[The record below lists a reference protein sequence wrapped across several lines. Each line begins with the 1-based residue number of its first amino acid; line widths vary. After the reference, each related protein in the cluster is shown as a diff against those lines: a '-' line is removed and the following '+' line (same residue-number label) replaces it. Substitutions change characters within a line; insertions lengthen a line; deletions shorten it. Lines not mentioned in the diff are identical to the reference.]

1 MRTENSIKNIS
12 ISIFSQVITVLLG
25 LFSRKVFINNLG
37 IDYLGVNGL
46 LSNILSMLAL
56 VEGGIGTSIIFN
68 LYKPL
73 AEKNEDKVIAL
84 VQLYKKIYQVIAL
97 LILMLSICIFPI
109 VLTLINRDTSVANVS
124 IIYFI
129 FVFNNIIT
137 YFNAHKWSLINADQR
152 GYILVKYNLIF
163 SIATTVCKIFILS
176 LTQNYILF
184 LVIEG
189 VIFIFQNIWN
199 GRIVDKLYPYI
210 KRKDKVTIDS
220 TTKKNLITNVKAIF
234 LHNVGGYCVYGTDNL
249 LISYFINIKT
259 VGLYSNYTMI
269 INQLSD
275 LMMPILNGIGASVG
289 NLIATESSE
298 KNYEVFNVVYFIN
311 FWIFSFCTIFLFNLL
326 EPFIELY
333 FGRGLLVDKLTFIV
347 VLLNFYLKG
356 MRSSVAI
363 FKTKAGIFARD
374 KFVPLIEA
382 AINLGASLFLVKYMG
397 LAGIFIG
404 TTISTIALPFWT
416 FPTLVYINVL
426 KKPVKEYFVKYIYYG
441 ILTISICCITTII
454 CNLMKGLS
462 LYILIIKGLICCF
475 VPNVLLLLIFYRTK
489 EFQYLLELLR
499 GIVSKLKYKIV
510 KKAFKVF

>member
-1 MRTENSIKNIS
+1 MRTENSLRNIS
-12 ISIFSQVITVLLG
+12 ISIFSQVLTVLLG
-25 LFSRKVFINNLG
+25 LISRKVFINNLG
-37 IDYLGVNGL
+37 IDYLGINGL

-56 VEGGIGTSIIFN
+56 IEGGIGTSIIFN

-73 AEKNEDKVIAL
+73 AEKNEEKVTAL
-84 VQLYKKIYQVIAL
+84 VQLYKKIYKVIAL
-97 LILMLSICIFPI
+97 LVLLLSICIFPI

-163 SIATTVCKIFILS
+163 STATTICKIIILA
-176 LTQNYILF
+176 LTQNYILY
-184 LVIEG
+184 LLIEG
-189 VIFIFQNIWN
+189 VIFIIQNIWN
-199 GRIVDKLYPYI
+199 GRIVEKLYPYI
-210 KRKDKVTIDS
+210 KRKDIVSIDS
-220 TTKKNLITNVKAIF
+220 STKKNLITNVKAIF
-234 LHNVGGYCVYGTDNL
+234 LHNLGGYCVYGTDNL

-259 VGLYSNYTMI
+259 VGLYSNYLMI

-275 LMMPILNGIGASVG
+275 LMMPILNGIGSSVG
-289 NLIATESSE
+289 NLIATESNE

-326 EPFIELY
+326 EPFIEFY

-356 MRSSVAI
+356 MRSSVSI

-374 KFVPLIEA
+374 RFVPLIEA
-382 AINLGASLFLVKYMG
+382 TINLGASLILVKYMG

-404 TTISTIALPFWT
+404 TTISTLALPFWT
-416 FPTLVYINVL
+416 FPTLVYLNVF
-426 KKPVKEYFVKYIYYG
+426 KKPVKKYFIKYLYYG
-441 ILTISICCITTII
+441 FLTILICAITTII
-454 CNLMKGLS
+454 CNFVKGIT
-462 LYILIIKGLICCF
+462 LYTLAIKGFICCL
-475 VPNVLLLLIFYRTK
+475 VPNALYFIIFYKTK
-489 EFQYLLELLR
+489 ELQYLLQILR
-499 GIVSKLKYKIV
+499 GIVSKMKCRI
-510 KKAFKVF
+510 FT